1 LISGID
7 QRIVIERDRFYLMP
21 YVQYGYAGMSF
32 IVEDR
37 KFLEIDP
44 ALLVFP

>member
-1 LISGID
+1 MEMMQTL
-7 QRIVIERDRFYLMP
+7 RDRFYLMP
-21 YVQYGYAGMSF
+21 YAQYAGMSF
-32 IVEDR
+32 IVEVR